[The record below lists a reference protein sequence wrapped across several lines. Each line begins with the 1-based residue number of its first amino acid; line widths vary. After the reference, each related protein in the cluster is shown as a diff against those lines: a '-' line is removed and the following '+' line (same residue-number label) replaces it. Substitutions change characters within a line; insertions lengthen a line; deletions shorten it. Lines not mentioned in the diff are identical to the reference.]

1 MSHYKLIVF
10 DWDGTL
16 VDSTKRIVDSMQK
29 AAKLVGMSALP
40 DTDVKNIIGLGLPEA
55 IKTLWPNVKDEE
67 AAQLAPEYTRF
78 FVTDSTVEMGMFAGA
93 REMLEELAGRGY
105 LLAVA
110 TGKTRNGLDRMM
122 RDLKVG
128 HLFSITRCADETR
141 SKPHPLMLHEILNAM
156 SVAAHEALMV
166 GDTSFDLD
174 MASAAEM
181 PSLAMSH
188 GAHDMA
194 RLKASKPLDILHN
207 INELRDWII
216 THG

>member
-1 MSHYKLIVF
+1 MSHYKLVVF

-16 VDSTKRIVDSMQK
+16 VDSTSRIVDSMQK
-29 AAKLVGMSALP
+29 AASLVGLSALP

-55 IKTLWPNVKDEE
+55 IKTLWPNIKETE
-67 AAQLAPEYTRF
+67 AAALAPEYTRF

-93 REMLEELAGRGY
+93 KELLEELAARGY

-128 HLFSITRCADETR
+128 HLFAITRCADETR
-141 SKPHPLMLHEILNAM
+141 SKPHPLMLHEILASM
-156 SVAAHEALMV
+156 SVAPSEALMV
-166 GDTSFDLD
+166 GDTTFDLD
-174 MASAAEM
+174 MAVAANM
-181 PSLAMSH
+181 PAIAMSH
-188 GAHDMA
+188 GAHDIA
-194 RLKASKPLDILHN
+194 RLVASKPIDICHN